1 MATESSIFLPTM
13 KIKPETEFWM
23 QTKVDQNMM
32 DYVWSQINLA
42 KYNAKDKLV
51 GHISRSLDLPDQENK
66 LSNLVLDVASDL
78 SYIYEPTF
86 QVRDLWVN
94 FQRKHEFN
102 PFHDHSGALSFV
114 LWVKIPYK
122 YEDECNTANTQN
134 LGGTPRSGSF
144 SFYYTSI
151 LGAVSHY
158 DYLLD
163 PFWEGTLLVFPS
175 KLPHQVYPFYTS
187 DEERISISGNIY

>member
-1 MATESSIFLPTM
+1 M

-78 SYIYEPTF
+78 NYIYEPTF

-114 LWVKIPYK
+114 LCVKIPYK
-122 YEDECNTANTQN
+122 Y
-134 LGGTPRSGSF
+134 
-144 SFYYTSI
+144 
-151 LGAVSHY
+151 
-158 DYLLD
+158 
-163 PFWEGTLLVFPS
+163 
-175 KLPHQVYPFYTS
+175 
-187 DEERISISGNIY
+187 